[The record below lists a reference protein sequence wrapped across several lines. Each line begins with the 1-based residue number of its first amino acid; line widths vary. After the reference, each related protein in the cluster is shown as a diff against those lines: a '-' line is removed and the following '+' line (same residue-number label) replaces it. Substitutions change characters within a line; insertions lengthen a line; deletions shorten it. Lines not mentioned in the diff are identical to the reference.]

1 VCDVAAAQ
9 ATFPFAIELD
19 PGFPIWQVVGPRGRR
34 NFAPSPGGGNAMSD
48 APDLERRYQ
57 RLLRFFPARYR
68 REHEQEILSVLMAGA
83 KDGQQ
88 RPGLADS
95 ADLLISAIFMRWRE
109 MTRQPR
115 WKWERRHWRLIVR
128 LRVTIGIWLL
138 VVGAILVGKGY
149 WWGVVMVAPA
159 ALHFYLAYRL
169 RHAVQS

>member
-1 VCDVAAAQ
+1 MTGAA
-9 ATFPFAIELD
+9 
-19 PGFPIWQVVGPRGRR
+19 
-34 NFAPSPGGGNAMSD
+34 
-48 APDLERRYQ
+48 DLERRYR
-57 RLLRFFPARYR
+57 RLLKFFPARYR
-68 REHEQEILSVLMAGA
+68 REHEQEILSVLMTGA
-83 KDGQQ
+83 KEGQR

-115 WKWERRHWRLIVR
+115 WRWERRHWRLIVR

-138 VVGAILVGKGY
+138 VVGGILLSYGY
-149 WWGVVMVAPA
+149 WWGILIFVAA